1 MRLVAVSAYSYPVN
15 SPERSKIQRKCKSS
29 IIILNDIDS
38 YRLIYYK
45 HQFTN
50 SLGIFRPFITKFLS
64 NFCCG
69 NSITIN
75 LTSISQ
81 FASFQNIETRR
92 ASRRASLR
100 RGSISILPQKSAE
113 IPWDILE
120 RLFMPF
126 LFCHAAAIIISTLLH
141 AFNLSTISTFAV
153 FVWFALSTVGAVLFY
168 HFVKVSYKE

>member
-1 MRLVAVSAYSYPVN
+1 MPA
-15 SPERSKIQRKCKSS
+15 
-29 IIILNDIDS
+29 
-38 YRLIYYK
+38 
-45 HQFTN
+45 
-50 SLGIFRPFITKFLS
+50 
-64 NFCCG
+64 
-69 NSITIN
+69 
-75 LTSISQ
+75 
-81 FASFQNIETRR
+81 TRR

-168 HFVKVSYKE
+168 HFVKDLSNGLSSRANASFDSVRTNEQPKLYTYESCKLAEKY